1 MTDRSY
7 YAHWDLGT
15 LSVRMRVTVSVRC
28 FTFTFPFFCQGTK
41 HYLEF
46 NRGMPLSSLCGKP
59 VIHVDGIYWGK
70 SNGEKHSVF
79 WLIWLINYNT
89 SQQFF
94 FFFAFYFQFTWK
106 VAYLYKW
113 GKKSDIKASNTMKSQ
128 GNKNKGGNSWGE
140 KIGHF
145 YSFSAS
151 QNTLVVFT
159 LWSSQ
164 YQSTLFLSHLFEWF
178 VATWKVFIY
187 VAFLWGLMI
196 GVRAKNQNG
205 F

>member
-128 GNKNKGGNSWGE
+128 GNKNKGGNSWG
-140 KIGHF
+140 KK
-145 YSFSAS
+145 SATFIHS
-151 QNTLVVFT
+151 VHHKT
-159 LWSSQ
+159 LWSCLHCGPVSINQ
-164 YQSTLFLSHLFEWF
+164 LCSCHICLSDLLQREKFLFMLHSCEVW
-178 VATWKVFIY
+178 W
-187 VAFLWGLMI
+187 
-196 GVRAKNQNG
+196 
-205 F
+205 